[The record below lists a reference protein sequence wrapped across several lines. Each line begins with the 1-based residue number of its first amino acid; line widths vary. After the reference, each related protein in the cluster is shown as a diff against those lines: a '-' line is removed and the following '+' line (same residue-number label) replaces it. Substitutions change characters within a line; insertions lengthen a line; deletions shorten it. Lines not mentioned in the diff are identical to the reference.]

1 MPTGLLGKKVGM
13 TRIFDEAG
21 AAIPV
26 TVVEAGPCVVV
37 QRKTTETD
45 GYEAVQLG
53 YEPVKPS
60 RLNQP
65 ELGHFLSRNVQP
77 QRYLREFRLTGGE
90 ELEPGA
96 QVTVEMFAEGQMV
109 EITGTGKGRGF
120 QGGVRR
126 HGFHGGPASHGSKV
140 HRAPQS
146 AGATDA
152 QRVFP
157 GKRSPGHM
165 GAERTTSKGLRVVK
179 VDAER
184 NVLLIKGSV
193 PGPRGGLLEIKPQ
206 SAGKQGSDE

>member
-13 TRIFDEAG
+13 TRIFDESG
-21 AAIPV
+21 KAIPV
-26 TVVEAGPCVVV
+26 TVVVAGPCVVV
-37 QRKTTETD
+37 QRKTTATD

-60 RLNQP
+60 RVNQP
-65 ELGHFLSRNVQP
+65 ELGHFLSRNVEP
-77 QRYLREFRLTGGE
+77 QRYLREFDLTAGE
-90 ELEPGA
+90 ELETGA
-96 QVTVEMFAEGQMV
+96 RVTVEMFAEGQMV
-109 EITGTGKGRGF
+109 EVTGTSKGRGF
-120 QGGVRR
+120 QGGVKR
-126 HGFHGGPASHGSKV
+126 HGFRGGPATHGSKV

-165 GAERTTSKGLRVVK
+165 GAARTTTKGLRVVK
-179 VDAER
+179 VDPGR

-193 PGPRGGLLEIKPQ
+193 PGPRGGLLEIRAQ
-206 SAGKQGSDE
+206 TAGKQGSDE